1 MKNLILITFLLISVK
16 NFAQDY
22 SINRLAKIPD
32 SITNFSEL
40 RIYLQ
45 PALTNG
51 WQIFRMYQEKENT
64 VWKIE
69 LIKNSSN
76 SKRQIEEL
84 NSPTNL
90 DVVWLKILQSNI
102 LYLPKWESIRYK
114 FKKNK
119 TIELEEGKFVDN
131 YSSVAIM
138 DGIGYEVI
146 IKNNKEFNKIL
157 YSNPEGYLKH
167 FENIDELIDFK
178 NLLDTIRN
186 EFSIW
191 KVNNK

>member
-1 MKNLILITFLLISVK
+1 MKNLVLFIFLLISVR

-22 SINRLAKIPD
+22 SVNKLAKIPD

-40 RIYLQ
+40 RVYLQ

-51 WQIFRMYQEKENT
+51 WQVFRMYKETENAT
-64 VWKIE
+64 WKIE

-76 SKRQIEEL
+76 LRRQIKEL

-90 DVVWLKILQSNI
+90 DIVWLKILQTDI
-102 LYLPKWESIRYK
+102 LHLPKWESIKYK

-119 TIELEEGKFVDN
+119 TTELEEGKFVDN
-131 YSSVAIM
+131 YSTVAIM
-138 DGIGYEVI
+138 DGIGYEVM
-146 IKNNKEFNKIL
+146 IKNNKEFNKIT

-167 FENIDELIDFK
+167 FENIDELIAFK

-186 EFSIW
+186 EFFIW
-191 KVNNK
+191 NNK